1 MILKKQN
8 FDMNNHTCVSRETAC
23 LILGRSKDWL
33 ETRMIANEFLNNA
46 PINYDWF
53 LVEDKDYFHINGQI
67 LFDLKSIERLKAEMV
82 KMKAPDHCEY

>member
-1 MILKKQN
+1 MV
-8 FDMNNHTCVSRETAC
+8 NHTCISFESSC
-23 LILGRSKDWL
+23 LILGRSKSWL

-67 LFDLKSIERLKAEMV
+67 LFDLKSIERLKAEMA